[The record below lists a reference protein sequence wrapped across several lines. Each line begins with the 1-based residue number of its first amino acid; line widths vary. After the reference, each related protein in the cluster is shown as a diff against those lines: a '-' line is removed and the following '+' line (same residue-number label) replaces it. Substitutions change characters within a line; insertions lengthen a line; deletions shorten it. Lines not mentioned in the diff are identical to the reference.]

1 MNVDIVI
8 PCFNDARSLVELI
21 RQTDQLLNE
30 NDYYINRLNYLVID
44 NASDVPIILD
54 ISAIPSSAR
63 RKITIYRLGV
73 NVGYGGAILFGIK
86 QSTADLCGVIDSDL
100 EDPPRDLLDMAQL
113 LIDTN
118 ADCVYG
124 VRIKR
129 DTSLRLK
136 FFYSIFYRIYSKISD
151 NKIHKNAG
159 EFAIYNNKI
168 VRRIA
173 EYNLNDSFVR
183 GVRTLVG
190 GKQIPYNY
198 SRQKRYLGHTKFK
211 FYTSFDLAI
220 DGFLF
225 NSKKPLRFVTFTGIF
240 IYTATG
246 FLLLINIILK
256 IINTIFDESYKYV
269 LPEGLTQTSI
279 IIYVLLLTI
288 FTVVAILGEYV
299 LKILKNTQMRPP
311 YFLEKID
318 EIE

>member
-1 MNVDIVI
+1 MNIDLVI
-8 PCFNDARSLVELI
+8 PCFNDARSLAELI
-21 RQTDQLLNE
+21 RQTDQLLKE
-30 NDYYINRLNYLVID
+30 NYYFINKLNYLIID
-44 NASDVPIILD
+44 NGSHVPVALD
-54 ISAIPSSAR
+54 IAEIPSSTR

-100 EDPPRDLLDMAQL
+100 EDPPRDFFKMIQL
-113 LIDTN
+113 LIDEN
-118 ADCVYG
+118 VDCVYG
-124 VRIKR
+124 VRVRR

-136 FFYSIFYRIYSKISD
+136 FLYSIFYRIYNVISD
-151 NKIHKNAG
+151 NRIHKNAG
-159 EFAIYNNKI
+159 EFAIYNKKI
-168 VRRIA
+168 IKRISA
-173 EYNLNDSFVR
+173 YNLNDSFVR

-190 GKQIPYNY
+190 GRQIPYYY
-198 SRQKRYLGHTKFK
+198 SRQKRYLGVTKFK

-225 NSKKPLRFVTFTGIF
+225 NSKKPLRFVTFTGIV
-240 IYTATG
+240 IYAITG
-246 FLLLINIILK
+246 LLLFVNIALK
-256 IINTIFDESYKYV
+256 IINTIFNENFKYV

-279 IIYVLLLTI
+279 IIYVLFLSI

-311 YFLEKID
+311 YFLDKID